1 MKLCY
6 RGVDYDY
13 NPPSLEVRDSE
24 ITGHYRGRSVNFRY
38 VSHLPV
44 PQPVANYTYRGVGY
58 STNSQGQVVSTA
70 ATVEPSAE
78 AVAQR
83 QPVFQAQRAAGS
95 GLQARRHL
103 LREAAEAH
111 RINIQRSIQH
121 RIEVARSQGND
132 QLLRQLEDELHQL
145 A

>member
-13 NPPSLEVRDSE
+13 TPPSLEVRESE
-24 ITGHYRGRSVNFRY
+24 ITGRYRGRPTHFKY
-38 VSHLPV
+38 VSHLPI
-44 PQPVANYTYRGVGY
+44 PQPVASYTYRGVGY
-58 STNSQGQVVSTA
+58 STNAQGQVQPA
-70 ATVEPSAE
+70 
-78 AVAQR
+78 AVAPQR
-83 QPVFQAQRAAGS
+83 QPIFQAGRVVAG

-103 LREAAEAH
+103 LKEAADAH
-111 RINIQRSIQH
+111 RVNIQRSIQH